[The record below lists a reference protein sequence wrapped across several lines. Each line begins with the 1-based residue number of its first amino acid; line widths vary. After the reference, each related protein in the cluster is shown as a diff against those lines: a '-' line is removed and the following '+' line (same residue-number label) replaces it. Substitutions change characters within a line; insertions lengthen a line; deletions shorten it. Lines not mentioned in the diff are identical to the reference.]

1 MAIHDI
7 TRLIV
12 LLTADSIYDRCE
24 TVCFAAVFSGEMM
37 DEAYRK
43 FKETG
48 QEALRLKI
56 ALEQLLGRDREML
69 PQEVR
74 TEYERYLKKRIRPAM
89 EQLIMNGETDQIVHL
104 GSYGW
109 FGEKEL
115 DSFLDKARKE
125 YRTAAW
131 LVLLRMKQERY
142 GFRGRDFTL

>member
-1 MAIHDI
+1 MTIHDI

-74 TEYERYLKKRIRPAM
+74 TEYERYLKKRNPSGDGTADYER
-89 EQLIMNGETDQIVHL
+89 GD
-104 GSYGW
+104 GSDRASGKLW
-109 FGEKEL
+109 MVR
-115 DSFLDKARKE
+115 RK
-125 YRTAAW
+125 RTG
-131 LVLLRMKQERY
+131 QFP
-142 GFRGRDFTL
+142 G